1 MAMGNTH
8 ESLGIKIKKFRKN
21 KNLSTAELANRLNV
35 SAGLINNI
43 ENARNDVFNLQLLN
57 KIIDEL
63 DISINDLFDIK
74 TYSIEEINLDLNK
87 ARINQYSSNISVDTI
102 QNCSNEI
109 LQEFF
114 NTISQLGCST
124 EGIESITNHLKSE
137 LQFIK
142 RYHNQVKKSS

>member
-57 KIIDEL
+57 KLMDEL

-87 ARINQYSSNISVDTI
+87 VRINQHNSNINIDAI

-109 LQEFF
+109 LQEFL
-114 NTISQLGCST
+114 NTISQLSCST

-142 RYHNQVKKSS
+142 KYHSQVQKSS